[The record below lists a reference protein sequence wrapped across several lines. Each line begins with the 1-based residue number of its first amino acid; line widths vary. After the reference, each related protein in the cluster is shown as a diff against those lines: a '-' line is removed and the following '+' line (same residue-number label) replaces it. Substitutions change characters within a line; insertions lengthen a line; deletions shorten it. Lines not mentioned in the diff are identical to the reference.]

1 MESDYVDLECVVAIG
16 AERISCRSACRGGG
30 RSGAHCPTGDDRD
43 LTVCFRRSFVDAG
56 RVPTSRSWTPSTRQL
71 WCYAVILAAARNRPS
86 PPRDTAEPA
95 VPVSPKP
102 CYSRR
107 TEAF

>member
-1 MESDYVDLECVVAIG
+1 MSILNALLRLGLSVFRAALRVA
-16 AERISCRSACRGGG
+16 AEVAVTRIVQLAMVGI
-30 RSGAHCPTGDDRD
+30 
-43 LTVCFRRSFVDAG
+43 LTVCFRRSFVEAG
-56 RVPTSRSWTPSTRQL
+56 RVPTSRSWTPSMRQL
-71 WCYAVILAAARNRPS
+71 WCYAVTLAAARNRPS